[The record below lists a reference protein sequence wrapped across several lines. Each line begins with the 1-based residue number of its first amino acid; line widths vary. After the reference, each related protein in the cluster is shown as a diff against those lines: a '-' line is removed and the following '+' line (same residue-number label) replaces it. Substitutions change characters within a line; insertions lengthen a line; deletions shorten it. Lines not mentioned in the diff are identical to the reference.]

1 MLGKVAKAIATAH
14 IALTLAQ
21 PRDDCLVEGRLAR
34 VAPKVLGEVNPT
46 VGPGLCG
53 TGEVHDLGIA
63 ARGQV
68 RIVGSGR
75 SVGIERR
82 RPMEDVVGDV
92 PRGVEVGDSPL
103 ALGVEDVLV
112 VVDEV
117 GALGHLEPLR
127 HRVKLSHGLGVE
139 NQHTCLEVVI
149 GILHLEDPTGVAQAL
164 AIRQVEVGEIV
175 NITGCSHQVV
185 TKPGIVEL
193 CHITLDHEVR
203 VEVKHLVIRRENL
216 LHEEAVVGLH
226 RDVLVVGVQVV
237 ALHHAPHVE
246 EGDAGVGVAL
256 KVGAHDGLVVSG
268 DIAREH
274 HYIVEALRVGVLEHG
289 VDCHR
294 EHGRIGVIGCEDHG
308 DHVWLQHGFSFDENG
323 GKRRRR
329 LGVLEVDALQLLG
342 LPSSALTGA
351 HSVQVPHVEEAL
363 GQVPRRTHRFAAVG
377 GHVRLAHKLVQHW
390 EEEVAVGRE
399 DLPAHDVHVAEAGA
413 LAREK
418 RFEVLR
424 VIREETTHD
433 CHATGKV
440 LGVERRRGGIVL
452 AWGREVPRE
461 VPQTLEAGRDHVV
474 ALDAGADVGVIQAI
488 APDGVIVDEVVH
500 DLAVGVLLVDGV
512 GEVEVAT
519 IVTEANI
526 GRAGVLPRPV
536 LRREL
541 AVHGILGRDVLA
553 LVVMER
559 PVKAVRLVAGANL
572 DGLENLALGNYDVLV
587 RCHEDADVLGGKVCH
602 VLGMFDL

>member
-1 MLGKVAKAIATAH
+1 M
-14 IALTLAQ
+14 
-21 PRDDCLVEGRLAR
+21 
-34 VAPKVLGEVNPT
+34 
-46 VGPGLCG
+46 GPGLCG
-53 TGEVHDLGIA
+53 TGEVHDLGVA

-68 RIVGSGR
+68 RVVDSGW

-92 PRGVEVGDSPL
+92 PRSVEVGDSPL
-103 ALGVEDVLV
+103 ALGVEDVLI

-117 GALGHLEPLR
+117 GALGHLEPLG

-164 AIRQVEVGEIV
+164 AIRQVEVSEIV
-175 NITGCSHQVV
+175 DITGCPYQVV
-185 TKPGIVEL
+185 TKTGVVEL
-193 CHITLDHEVR
+193 RHVALDHEVR

-226 RDVLVVGVQVV
+226 RDVLVIGVQVV
-237 ALHHAPHVE
+237 ALHHAPHVK

-256 KVGAHDGLVVSG
+256 EVGAHDGLVVSG
-268 DIAREH
+268 DVTREH
-274 HYIVEALRVGVLEHG
+274 HHVVEALGVGVLEHG
-289 VDCHR
+289 IDCHR

-308 DHVWLQHGFSFDENG
+308 DHLGRVHGLALDEERGEG
-323 GKRRRR
+323 GRR

-342 LPSSALTGA
+342 LPSSALAGA
-351 HSVQVPHVEEAL
+351 HGMQVPHVEETF
-363 GQVPRRTHRFAAVG
+363 GQVARCTHRFAAVG
-377 GHVRLAHKLVQHW
+377 GHVRLVDKLLQHR

-440 LGVERRRGGIVL
+440 LRVERRRGGIVL

-461 VPQTLEAGRDHVV
+461 VPQTLEAGRNHVI
-474 ALDAGADVGVIQAI
+474 ALDAGADAGVIQAI
-488 APDGVIVDEVVH
+488 APDGVVVDEVVH

-536 LRREL
+536 LCGDL
-541 AVHGILGRDVLA
+541 AVHGILVRDVVA

-572 DGLENLALGNYDVLV
+572 DGLENITCGHHNVLV
-587 RCHEDADVLGGKVCH
+587 CRHEDADVLGTKAGN
-602 VLGMFDL
+602 VLGAGNLGEVHLRSSPHGALTRVVRAIR